1 MNIYTLTSVGNP
13 FLELLLTPDCSCCSI
28 QALDCLGVGS
38 VCVCGGGG
46 GGGGSLEKKS
56 IYLTT
61 CVHMCIYLQYAF
73 YSKIYHIYTQT
84 GARTS

>member
-46 GGGGSLEKKS
+46 GGGGG
-56 IYLTT
+56 
-61 CVHMCIYLQYAF
+61 QP
-73 YSKIYHIYTQT
+73 
-84 GARTS
+84 